1 MSMNINQAQKI
12 RVTYLS
18 SLLGTVLIVI
28 GLGILPLFVIN
39 SGLLAFMGAGIVF
52 ISATYQFLLSR
63 QDKISL
69 E

>member
-1 MSMNINQAQKI
+1 MNINQAQKI

>member
-52 ISATYQFLLSR
+52 ISATLQFLEKPTLNPG
-63 QDKISL
+63 
-69 E
+69 